1 MLTEFLHSLL
11 QWIETHPHWA
21 YVVVFLTAGFESLVI
36 VGLFLPGAVIMF
48 GVGALIAAGALDFWP
63 TFVWSV
69 LGAVAGDG
77 FSFWLGRHYHQRL
90 RVVWPFRSYPRLI
103 NRGVDFFHSHGGK
116 SVLLARFVG
125 PVRPI
130 LPAVAGMLNMSPARF
145 VFVNSL
151 SALLWAPAYLLPGI
165 VFGTSLGLA
174 AEVAGRLAVLLL
186 VLLALLWLGFWSVVR
201 VLRLLQ
207 PHATA
212 LTNRILDWSRNHP
225 VIRPLAGSLLDPDH
239 PEARGLAVLA
249 GLLGIAVIAFGVT
262 LNQAVQVSPMTGI
275 DRNLFEIVQGLRNPW
290 ADRFLTGVTGIGDPI
305 VLLLFMLAVLAWLLW
320 RRHWKAAAHW
330 GAAYLSAVILTRIL
344 KMTTQVPRPPT
355 FGDGTLTTSFPSA
368 HTSISLTLFGF
379 FAVLIAR
386 DLPLTRRWIPYTL
399 AAMLVIPI
407 AFSRLYLGAHWPTDI
422 LGGATLGLVGV
433 SLFGIAYSRHPAE
446 RLSPTGLAVVGV
458 SALTLI
464 ASWHIGAH
472 FNQDLQRYADHKV
485 PITMPAEIW
494 WANGWQQLPSY
505 RIDLRDSRNFPLDVQ
520 YAGDLETLERVLERA
535 GWRRPPRLSA
545 ATALLWLTPE
555 PALDQLP
562 VLPQVHDGA
571 YESLRLLQQ
580 LEHADC
586 FCVLR
591 LWPARLVLSDPD
603 ETLWLGLVSRLRLVQ
618 PLGLMNV
625 LLTDTDFDMPVSHL
639 QKALEGHFELQVRQ
653 RTPAAI
659 GHDEDE
665 IQWNGDV
672 LLVRKREKAY
682 RSQKS
687 EPGIQ
692 NTEYRIR

>member
-1 MLTEFLHSLL
+1 MFTDFLHGLL
-11 QWIETHPHWA
+11 QWIEMHPHWA
-21 YVVVFLTAGFESLVI
+21 YVAVFLTAGFESLVI

-48 GVGALIAAGALDFWP
+48 GVGALIATGALDFWP
-63 TFVWSV
+63 SFFWSV

-103 NRGVDFFHSHGGK
+103 NRGVEFFHNHGGK

-130 LPAVAGMLNMSPARF
+130 LPAVAGMLNMSPVRF
-145 VFVNSL
+145 LFVNSL

-201 VLRLLQ
+201 ILRLLQ

-249 GLLGIAVIAFGVT
+249 ALLGIAVIALGVT
-262 LNQAVQVSPMTGI
+262 LTRVVQVSPITGF

-290 ADRFLTGVTGIGDPI
+290 ADRFLTGITALGDPV

-330 GAAYLSAVILTRIL
+330 GAAYLSAVILTRLL
-344 KMTTQVPRPPT
+344 KVTAQVPRPAT
-355 FGDGTLTTSFPSA
+355 FRDGALSTSFPSA

-379 FAVLIAR
+379 FAVLVAR
-386 DLPLTRRWIPYTL
+386 ELPLTRRWIPYTL

-422 LGGATLGLVGV
+422 LGGVTLGLVGV
-433 SLFGIAYSRHPAE
+433 SLFGIGYSRHPAE
-446 RLSPTGLAVVGV
+446 RLSPAGLAVVGI
-458 SALTLI
+458 SALAVI

-472 FNQDLQRYADHKV
+472 FNEDLQRYAVHKA
-485 PITMPAEIW
+485 PITMPADVW
-494 WANGWQQLPSY
+494 WADGWQQLPDY
-505 RIDLRDSRNFPLDVQ
+505 RIDLRDSRSFPLDVQ
-520 YAGDLETLERVLERA
+520 YAGDLETLERVLKKA
-535 GWRRPPRLSA
+535 GWHRPPGLSA

-571 YESLRLLQQ
+571 FESLRLLQHF
-580 LEHADC
+580 EHEGC

-591 LWPARLVLSDPD
+591 LWPARLVLSDPH
-603 ETLWLGLVSRLRLVQ
+603 ETLWLGLVSKLRLVR

-625 LLTDTDFDMPVSHL
+625 LLTDRDFDMPISHL
-639 QKALEGHFELQVRQ
+639 QSALAGHFELQVRQ
-653 RTPAAI
+653 RTTASI
-659 GHDEDE
+659 GHNDEGV
-665 IQWNGDV
+665 QWNGQV
-672 LLVRKREKAY
+672 LLIRKGK
-682 RSQKS
+682 
-687 EPGIQ
+687 
-692 NTEYRIR
+692 T